1 MKKTMVM
8 FLALQGA
15 WIPAFGDS
23 REQVVPLRNWALVEK
38 LDPGR
43 MIELSGKSGSKLQG
57 RFVRLDSRAIC
68 MSSEG
73 RDLEYPR
80 ADVAEVYALI
90 RDTSKDGALRGLVI
104 GVAVSLPLSLAAGSG
119 GESTKAMCLHFLS
132 AEQCFA
138 ERSEPWSA
146 TSETGTPRTAS
157 CSIAPVETRFQSPLV
172 HVVMKGANR
181 RRDSRR

>member
-1 MKKTMVM
+1 MLLCTSCCAKGNLQQDRCVAEDAMKKTMVM

-23 REQVVPLRNWALVEK
+23 REQIVPLRNWALVEK

-119 GESTKAMCLHFLS
+119 GGIDKSDVPAFFVSGAVLCGAIGTLVGYLGDRHAPDRKLLY
-132 AEQCFA
+132 
-138 ERSEPWSA
+138 RS
-146 TSETGTPRTAS
+146 R
-157 CSIAPVETRFQSPLV
+157 
-172 HVVMKGANR
+172 
-181 RRDSRR
+181 